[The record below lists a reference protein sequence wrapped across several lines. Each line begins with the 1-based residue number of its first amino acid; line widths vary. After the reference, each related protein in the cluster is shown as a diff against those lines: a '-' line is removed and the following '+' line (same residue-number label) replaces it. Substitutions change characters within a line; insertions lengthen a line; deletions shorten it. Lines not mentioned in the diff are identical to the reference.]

1 MKSATPFL
9 LGLLVAS
16 TTLRSHAQVLTDRD
30 MRDVANNRPYSALNL
45 NRADAA
51 NKSAAEAE
59 AAHPIHYF
67 APDWRPGQLIGV
79 DGVSQP
85 VAGMRY
91 NIVQRWLEVKD
102 ATVPGGLR
110 VLPVGSIRGFVLAD
124 SPGQPA
130 YQFGAYLG
138 PRQDGRL
145 FMQELT
151 PDGPVHLLIRFDVE
165 SIAPVRNSALAVD
178 LQPGLERQFTR
189 LYVFEPTH
197 PEARELPLTQK
208 AVLKIFG
215 AQAPQM
221 ASYATQKQLRY
232 SDLPDVAKLVEH
244 YNSTMPP
251 APARK

>member
-1 MKSATPFL
+1 M
-9 LGLLVAS
+9 GLLLLTSMPHNA
-16 TTLRSHAQVLTDRD
+16 RAQVINSRD
-30 MRDVANNRPYSALNL
+30 LNDVANNRPYSALNL

-51 NKSAAEAE
+51 SRGAAEAE

-67 APDWRPGQLIGV
+67 TPNWQPGQILRIEGPPQV
-79 DGVSQP
+79 VP
-85 VAGMRY
+85 GMRY
-91 NIVQRWLEVKD
+91 NIVHRWLEVKD

-110 VLPVGSIRGFVLAD
+110 VLPVGSIRGFVLTDA
-124 SPGQPA
+124 PGQPA

-151 PDGPVHLLIRFDVE
+151 PAGPVNLLVRFDVE
-165 SIAPVRNSALAVD
+165 SIAPLRNSALAVD
-178 LQPGLERQFTR
+178 IQPGQERQFTR

-197 PEARELPLTQK
+197 PEARELLLTQK

-215 AQAPQM
+215 TQAPQM
-221 ASYATQKQLRY
+221 AAYAAQKQLRY
-232 SDLPDVAKLVEH
+232 SDLPDVAKMVEY
-244 YNSTMPP
+244 YNSTLLP